1 MSNILYIII
10 YLGYKYTVSQKRE
23 KGGNT
28 VKEGYS
34 CVRERIC
41 ATEELLVSPYATRS
55 AQRQSGWKVFSDRA
69 DKRAVGVFENLPVSG
84 TFFVGG
90 VR

>member
-1 MSNILYIII
+1 M
-10 YLGYKYTVSQKRE
+10 
-23 KGGNT
+23 
-28 VKEGYS
+28 KEGYS

-55 AQRQSGWKVFSDRA
+55 AQTQRQSGWKVFSGRA